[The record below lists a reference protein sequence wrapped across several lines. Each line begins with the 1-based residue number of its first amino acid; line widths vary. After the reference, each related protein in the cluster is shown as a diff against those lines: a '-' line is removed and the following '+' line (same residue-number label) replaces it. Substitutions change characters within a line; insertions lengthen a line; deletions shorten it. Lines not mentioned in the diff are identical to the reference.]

1 MLKSVLSSVF
11 FSVCMRCVCAKREK
25 FVCALWR
32 VNLAFFRRR
41 IVKGKM
47 CTLCILCVYFFHSIR
62 EGWAEKIIKKKT
74 QQAHSIRY
82 FSAFSSY
89 SVLACWQMVCVSKFG
104 FDHDHGL
111 ALCVESCLICRL
123 LCRLTYTS
131 FILGIVAL
139 VWSCGVFFW
148 KLMDA
153 VCVLYVFP
161 LWKERYMIFCTY
173 CKIIAIK

>member
-1 MLKSVLSSVF
+1 MR
-11 FSVCMRCVCAKREK
+11 VCKKRKNCVCFMESKFGVLPEEDCERENVHIMH
-25 FVCALWR
+25 FV
-32 VNLAFFRRR
+32 R
-41 IVKGKM
+41 ILFPQYTWGLSGK
-47 CTLCILCVYFFHSIR
+47 IL
-62 EGWAEKIIKKKT
+62 KKKA

-89 SVLACWQMVCVSKFG
+89 CVLACWQMVCVSKFG

-123 LCRLTYTS
+123 LCRLTYIYFLYS
-131 FILGIVAL
+131 WNSSSGVEL
-139 VWSCGVFFW
+139 WSFFW

-173 CKIIAIK
+173 SKIIAIK